1 MCVHVR
7 VDACVCVCV
16 CVCVEVESGEGRG
29 WKMQAPGKAGRVF
42 LTLTFV
48 SPWPQRFHIH

>member
-7 VDACVCVCV
+7 VDACVCV